1 MRRHFPGALRH
12 PKSRAGL
19 GRLPLAGLLGVVLVA
34 GATPAPRA
42 SAAPASVRTQTA
54 THSAMAPDGYER
66 RVQHWV
72 NVKRNNRDLR
82 ALRIARCTD
91 RSAERWSGHL
101 ARTDTFYHQS
111 MRKLLRRCD
120 ARYAGETSAAA
131 RWPHVPW
138 SGCGCTR
145 TAIGGCCCAARPAA
159 SASGP
164 GPTPQDAGSSRQT
177 SCGSEAPRTKEWR
190 PRLGTATPSWPQRRT
205 GHPVWK
211 KLFRRYSLTV
221 SSGTLKDRPT
231 RTAGSSPE

>member
-120 ARYAGETSAAA
+120 ARYAGETLGRGSMAPRALV
-131 RWPHVPW
+131 RMWMHSDGHRRVLLRRQ
-138 SGCGCTR
+138 TR
-145 TAIGGCCCAARPAA
+145 RIGVGARPDAA
-159 SASGP
+159 GRWVVA
-164 GPTPQDAGSSRQT
+164 ANFMR
-177 SCGSEAPRTKEWR
+177 
-190 PRLGTATPSWPQRRT
+190 
-205 GHPVWK
+205 
-211 KLFRRYSLTV
+211 F
-221 SSGTLKDRPT
+221 
-231 RTAGSSPE
+231 